1 MTTRNLTGNAGEVV
15 SLCVGEEVAA
25 EAGGGSTP
33 RPCYEITCSSSGARS
48 VQFI

>member
-1 MTTRNLTGNAGEVV
+1 MKGMTGDACEVV
-15 SLCVGEEVAA
+15 SLCVGQEVAA